1 MTSAR
6 TFLTAVPWPRTLAAM
21 GCDTLVALAPAT
33 RDGVTLFA
41 KNSDR
46 PPRECQRIV
55 TLPAG
60 RHAAGTMLRCQY
72 LEVPQ
77 VAETHAVIGS
87 QPHWLWGLEHG
98 VNAHRVAIGNETVF
112 ARESLPA
119 IGLTGM
125 DLVRLGLERGR
136 TASEALEVMTSL
148 IEAHGQG
155 GSGHLHLDWP
165 YHNAFL
171 IADPGAAWVLETSG
185 RHWAARPVDVVA
197 NISNGL
203 DIRADWTRGS
213 ADLTAFAVE
222 QGWWPAESG
231 QVDVATAYAD
241 ESGVPPNQCVE
252 RRRRAA
258 AFLAE
263 HSGQLA
269 PAALRTVLRDHYD
282 AGTVHRP
289 RPFDDP
295 FFFSICMHAD
305 PLDNTTA
312 SMVACLP
319 ADPGALAAIGVS
331 LGSPCV
337 GAFLPVWLDAPVPA
351 RLGLGGGDPD
361 PASPWWRMRTLLDLV
376 ERDVARHGPP
386 VRARWDAFEAALWQD
401 AAEVERAAERRDA
414 PARRALLGAFSEAAV
429 DRWLAELDAVSAA
442 IR

>member
-1 MTSAR
+1 
-6 TFLTAVPWPRTLAAM
+6 M
-21 GCDTLVALAPAT
+21 GCDTMVALAPAA

-55 TLPAG
+55 QLPAA
-60 RHAAGTMLRCQY
+60 RHDPGATVRCQY

-77 VAETHAVIGS
+77 AAATAAIVGS

-98 VNAHRVAIGNETVF
+98 VNEHRVAIGNETVF
-112 ARESLPA
+112 AREALPA
-119 IGLTGM
+119 VGLTGM

-136 TASEALEVMTSL
+136 TAGEALEVVAAL
-148 IEAHGQG
+148 IETHGQG

-171 IADPGAAWVLETSG
+171 IADPRDAWVLETSG
-185 RHWAARPVDVVA
+185 RHWAAKAVERVA

-203 DIRADWTRGS
+203 ALGTEWTRGA
-213 ADLTAFAVE
+213 ADLTAFAVG
-222 QGWWPAESG
+222 QGWWSADAG
-231 QVDVATAYAD
+231 RVDFAAAYAD
-241 ESGVPPNQCVE
+241 ESGVPPNQCAA

-263 HSGQLA
+263 GCGQLT
-269 PAALRTVLRDHYD
+269 PASLRGLLRDHYD
-282 AGTVHRP
+282 AGPVHRP
-289 RPFDDP
+289 RAFDDP

-312 SMVACLP
+312 SMVAPLP
-319 ADPGALAAIGVS
+319 PPTDGPAAIAVS

-337 GAFLPVWLDAPVPA
+337 GAFLPVWIDAPVPSC
-351 RLGLGGGDPD
+351 LGLGGGEPD
-361 PASPWWRMRTLLDLV
+361 ERSPWWRTRALLDLV
-376 ERDVARHGPP
+376 ERDVATYGPP
-386 VRARWDAFEAALWQD
+386 VRARWDAFEADVWRDVAR
-401 AAEVERAAERRDA
+401 VERAAARRA
-414 PARRALLGAFSEAAV
+414 GPARRALLGEFSDAV
-429 DRWLAELDAVSAA
+429 VNRWLAELAATTAA

>member
-1 MTSAR
+1 
-6 TFLTAVPWPRTLAAM
+6 
-21 GCDTLVALAPAT
+21 
-33 RDGVTLFA
+33 VTIFA

-55 TLPAG
+55 TLPGA
-60 RHAAGTMLRCQY
+60 RHPPGATVRCQY
-72 LEVPQ
+72 LDVPQ
-77 VAETHAVIGS
+77 VSETHPIVGS

-112 ARESLPA
+112 ARETLPA

-125 DLVRLGLERGR
+125 DLVRLGLERGC
-136 TASEALEVMTSL
+136 TASEALDEMTSL
-148 IEAHGQG
+148 LEAHGQG

-165 YHNAFL
+165 SHNAFL
-171 IADPGAAWVLETSG
+171 IADPAEAWVLETSG
-185 RHWAARPVDVVA
+185 RHWAAKPVDVVA

-203 DIRADWTRGS
+203 AIRADWARGS
-213 ADLTAFAVE
+213 ADLTTFAVE
-222 QGWWPAESG
+222 QGWWQAGGGP
-231 QVDVATAYAD
+231 VDVAAAYAD

-263 HSGQLA
+263 HRGQLA
-269 PAALRTVLRDHYD
+269 PSAMRTLLRDHYE

-312 SMVACLP
+312 SMVASLP
-319 ADPGALAAIGVS
+319 ADPDAVAAIAVS

-337 GAFLPVWLDAPVPA
+337 GMFLPVWLDTPVPA
-351 RLGLGGGDPD
+351 RLGLGGDEPD
-361 PASPWWRMRTLLDLV
+361 AASPWWRMRALLDLV
-376 ERDVARHGPP
+376 ERDVARYGPP
-386 VRARWDAFEAALWQD
+386 VRARWDAFEAALWRD
-401 AAEVERAAERRDA
+401 AVEVERAA
-414 PARRALLGAFSEAAV
+414 ARHEKAARGALLGAFSEAAV
-429 DRWLAELDAVSAA
+429 DRWLEELDAIAAA
-442 IR
+442 IG